1 MIVCVQVGVGRSRER
16 LNETGVMEM
25 ETGVME
31 METGVMEM
39 ETGVMEMETWLID
52 TPVNSGERG
61 WSAAVGAG
69 VCAGDAVWGVAD
81 TRAATRRKSAVRIIM
96 M

>member
-16 LNETGVMEM
+16 LN
-25 ETGVME
+25 
-31 METGVMEM
+31 